1 MNDSSEQ
8 VRNKS
13 SNRQVRLKVFLLE
26 NGIEVKGLAE
36 KRGIS
41 RGAMGD
47 VLSGRRPK
55 REHIE
60 WLVTQ
65 GIPADLLPLPAV
77 PRKRGPKPKQP
88 AIMSPAPHAEA
99 A

>member
-1 MNDSSEQ
+1 MNSLSEQ
-8 VRNKS
+8 VRNKTD
-13 SNRQVRLKVFLLE
+13 NRQVRLKVFLLE
-26 NGIEVKGLAE
+26 HGIEVKALAE
-36 KRGIS
+36 SRGIS

-65 GIPADLLPLPAV
+65 GIPSDLLPAPGVL
-77 PRKRGPKPKQP
+77 RKRGPKPKSIVADEAQTD
-88 AIMSPAPHAEA
+88 AEA